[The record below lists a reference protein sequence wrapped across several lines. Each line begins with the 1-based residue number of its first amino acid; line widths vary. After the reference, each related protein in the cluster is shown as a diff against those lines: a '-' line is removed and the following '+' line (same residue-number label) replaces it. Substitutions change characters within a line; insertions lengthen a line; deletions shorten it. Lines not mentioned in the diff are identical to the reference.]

1 MPSLDE
7 KELERGEERSKRQAR
22 ADRILDAAKELLQ
35 RWGYKKTTIDDIA
48 KQANVAKGTIYLHW
62 KTRETL
68 FGALLVRE
76 WLSIIADLRQRLAN
90 DPTGAMLSS
99 LTRHLVLIAVS
110 NPLFRA
116 VLLRDTE
123 TLGDLIHSS
132 AGQNLVQI
140 RLATSGPYLELLRDN
155 GLLRTD
161 IEMETQIK
169 MMAAINIGFF
179 VADQFLPSDSHL
191 APEELAEALA
201 LTLHRTFEPEEP
213 PVPEALDKAMRTFNQ
228 LLDQFANAIE
238 RQYKEIEWS

>member
-7 KELERGEERSKRQAR
+7 KEQEKGEERSRRQAR

-62 KTRETL
+62 KTREAL

-76 WLSIIADLRQRLAN
+76 WLSIFSDLRQRLAN
-90 DPTGAMLSS
+90 DPTGVMLSS
-99 LTRHLVLIAVS
+99 LTRHLVLIAVG

-161 IEMETQIK
+161 IDMETQIK

-191 APEELAEALA
+191 APEELAEALT

-213 PVPEALDKAMRTFNQ
+213 PAPEALDKAMRTFKQ

-238 RQYKEIEWS
+238 RQYKEIEW

>member
-7 KELERGEERSKRQAR
+7 KEQERGEERSRRHAR

-62 KTRETL
+62 KTREVL
-68 FGALLVRE
+68 FEALLVRE
-76 WLSIIADLRQRLAN
+76 WLSVLADLRQRLAS
-90 DPTGAMLSS
+90 DPTGVMLSS
-99 LTRHLVLIAVS
+99 LTRHLVLIAVDNS
-110 NPLFRA
+110 LFRA

-123 TLGDLIHSS
+123 TLGDLIHSG

-140 RLATSGPYLELLRDN
+140 RLGTSMPYLELLYDN
-155 GLLRTD
+155 GLLRSD
-161 IEMETQIK
+161 IDMETQIK
-169 MMAAINIGFF
+169 MISAINIGFF
-179 VADQFLPSDSHL
+179 VADRFLPPGSRL

-213 PVPEALDKAMRTFNQ
+213 PAPEALDKAMQIFNQ
-228 LLDQFANAIE
+228 LLDQFANAIA
-238 RQYKEIEWS
+238 RQYKEIE